1 MIRILDIPYY
11 LFDTLRAQYAL
22 NYRTMGLNVI
32 YRYLLAC
39 LSPLIPWET
48 HYEKWCIKYYAL
60 AGNDG
65 SGISVSEYLNAYYGK
80 YGSILFGEVLQTG
93 QDMYTY
99 GGGDA
104 VNMYTYGGGDAVNM
118 YTYGSGDAAELE
130 PAVIYI
136 PQGLNDDKSMYE
148 DFIAD
153 LNALLSFGLE
163 VTIKTY

>member
-104 VNMYTYGGGDAVNM
+104 VNMYTYG
-118 YTYGSGDAAELE
+118 SGDAAELE

-153 LNALLSFGLE
+153 LNALLLFGLE
-163 VTIKTY
+163 VIIKTY

>member
-65 SGISVSEYLNAYYGK
+65 SGISVSAYLNAYYGK

-93 QDMYTY
+93 QD
-99 GGGDA
+99 
-104 VNMYTYGGGDAVNM
+104 MYTYGGGDAVNM

-153 LNALLSFGLE
+153 LNALLLFGLE

>member
-80 YGSILFGEVLQTG
+80 YGSILFGEVLQNE

-99 GGGDA
+99 GS
-104 VNMYTYGGGDAVNM
+104 GDAVNM

-153 LNALLSFGLE
+153 LNALLLFGLE

>member
-22 NYRTMGLNVI
+22 NYRTMRLNVI

-99 GGGDA
+99 GS
-104 VNMYTYGGGDAVNM
+104 GDAVNM

-153 LNALLSFGLE
+153 LNALLLFGLE

>member
-99 GGGDA
+99 GS
-104 VNMYTYGGGDAVNM
+104 GDAVNM

-153 LNALLSFGLE
+153 LNALLLFGLE

>member
-80 YGSILFGEVLQTG
+80 YGSILFGEVLQTW

-99 GGGDA
+99 GS
-104 VNMYTYGGGDAVNM
+104 GDAVNM

-153 LNALLSFGLE
+153 LNALLLFGLE

>member
-22 NYRTMGLNVI
+22 NYRTMRLNVI

-104 VNMYTYGGGDAVNM
+104 VNMYTYG
-118 YTYGSGDAAELE
+118 SGDAAELE

-153 LNALLSFGLE
+153 LNALLLFGLE
-163 VTIKTY
+163 VIIKTY

>member
-22 NYRTMGLNVI
+22 NYRTMRLNVI

-65 SGISVSEYLNAYYGK
+65 SGIPVSEYLNAYYGK

-93 QDMYTY
+93 QD
-99 GGGDA
+99 
-104 VNMYTYGGGDAVNM
+104 MYTYGGGDAVNM

-153 LNALLSFGLE
+153 LNALLLFGLE

>member
-1 MIRILDIPYY
+1 M
-11 LFDTLRAQYAL
+11 
-22 NYRTMGLNVI
+22 
-32 YRYLLAC
+32 
-39 LSPLIPWET
+39 
-48 HYEKWCIKYYAL
+48 
-60 AGNDG
+60 
-65 SGISVSEYLNAYYGK
+65 
-80 YGSILFGEVLQTG
+80 FGEALQTE

-153 LNALLSFGLE
+153 LNALLLFGLE

>member
-104 VNMYTYGGGDAVNM
+104 VNMYTYG
-118 YTYGSGDAAELE
+118 SGDAAELE

-153 LNALLSFGLE
+153 LNALLLFGLE

>member
-1 MIRILDIPYY
+1 MIRILNIPYY

-22 NYRTMGLNVI
+22 SYRTMRLNVI

-104 VNMYTYGGGDAVNM
+104 VNMYTYG
-118 YTYGSGDAAELE
+118 SGDAAELE

-153 LNALLSFGLE
+153 LNALLLFGLE
-163 VTIKTY
+163 VIIKTY

>member
-22 NYRTMGLNVI
+22 NYRTMRLNVI

-104 VNMYTYGGGDAVNM
+104 VNMYTYG
-118 YTYGSGDAAELE
+118 SGDAAELE

-153 LNALLSFGLE
+153 LNALLLFGLE

>member
-1 MIRILDIPYY
+1 MIRILNIPYY

-22 NYRTMGLNVI
+22 SYRTMRLNVI

-65 SGISVSEYLNAYYGK
+65 SGISVSKYLNAYYGK

-93 QDMYTY
+93 QD
-99 GGGDA
+99 
-104 VNMYTYGGGDAVNM
+104 MYTYGGGDAVNM

-153 LNALLSFGLE
+153 LNALLLFGLE

>member
-48 HYEKWCIKYYAL
+48 SYEKWCIKYYAL

-65 SGISVSEYLNAYYGK
+65 SGISVSAYLNAYYGK

-99 GGGDA
+99 GS
-104 VNMYTYGGGDAVNM
+104 GDAVNM

-153 LNALLSFGLE
+153 LNALLLFGLE

>member
-22 NYRTMGLNVI
+22 NYRTMRLNVI

-80 YGSILFGEVLQTG
+80 YGSILFGEVLQTE

-99 GGGDA
+99 GS
-104 VNMYTYGGGDAVNM
+104 GDAVNM

-153 LNALLSFGLE
+153 LNALLLFGLE